1 MFGTISPD
9 ILYYSIIHAI
19 YVQLP
24 QVRLWVAI
32 LRIYMKLTNKTTFYI
47 AFCISLPLSYSWQN
61 PKETLN
67 LPEPNLMSKISC
79 LKGLLP

>member
-9 ILYYSIIHAI
+9 ILYYSSIHAI

-47 AFCISLPLSYSWQN
+47 TFCIFLLLSYLWQN

-67 LPEPNLMSKISC
+67 LPKPNLISKISY
-79 LKGLLP
+79 LEGLLP